1 MRIQKCAFAA
11 AWPLLACLAL
21 CGCGTGYR
29 WRSGVPQEM
38 RTVAVPTFRNE
49 SDLQEA
55 GAVASRQLLREFQRE
70 GTFSIRPTGDAAL
83 EVQGT
88 VLSVG
93 GGSSA
98 FDRRSGLRLSASE
111 VVANATVTV
120 VDKRR
125 GKVLVNSRPY
135 VARTTYAGGQDA
147 TTARRDAAGRLMDDL
162 ARQVVDDVLALGFGG
177 EEGK

>member
-1 MRIQKCAFAA
+1 MIIPKQFCAA
-11 AWPLLACLAL
+11 AMPLLACLAL

-29 WRSGVPQEM
+29 WRPGVPQEM

-55 GAVASRQLLREFQRE
+55 GAVAARQLLREFQRE
-70 GTFSIRPTGDAAL
+70 GTFSVRQVGDAAL

-88 VLSVG
+88 VVSVSVG
-93 GGSSA
+93 GGA
-98 FDRRSGLRLSASE
+98 FDRRSGLRLSAQE
-111 VVANATVTV
+111 AVVHASVSV

-135 VARTTYAGGQDA
+135 SARATYTVGQDS
-147 TTARRDAAGRLMDDL
+147 TTAKRDASGRMMEDL

-177 EEGK
+177 EGGK